1 MSEKKSLSDPI
12 TVEDYEKYGDEFFE
26 KYDYVFK
33 RMCTIM
39 NPKSEDVLKVMESLA
54 ALIMDKRSE
63 ENSVGPFGF
72 NKKEADE

>member
-1 MSEKKSLSDPI
+1 MEKKSMSDPI
-12 TVEDYEKYGDEFFE
+12 TVEDYEAYAEEFFD
-26 KYDYVFK
+26 KYNYVFK